1 MPERTDVFQFRGKD
15 IYYNLL
21 PANNNP
27 QTERSVEVPI
37 AIDFLKQQPP
47 TGRLLEIGNVLSC
60 YQDLLPTGF
69 GIESRTIV
77 DKFEKNEGVQNID
90 LMELDSNNKYSTI
103 VCLSTVEHVGQS
115 VDPKNDYGEKL
126 EGKSDIDAPLKAIAK
141 IFSLLEEGG
150 KAFITAPY
158 GKFIDGGWYIQ
169 FDWEYLNKLY
179 EVYGIPRV
187 CVKSY
192 CLRISDSSP
201 RNSSRRVWHEVSPSE
216 DINVMYNN
224 PFPCANA
231 IIVLEMEK
239 LPGDSHLFSGP
250 PVSSYMLATNRLCV
264 ESDFYEDYHR
274 YWTSKL
280 RIPSTLNRK
289 YWDWAI
295 ICQALF
301 ERSVLKEGSKGL
313 GFAVGNEPL
322 ASAFASMG
330 CEVVAT
336 DQSPDNPNAEQYWGI
351 TDQLCYEKTALNRRG
366 ICDSDQFDRL
376 VSFRRADMTNIPG
389 DLKKEQFD
397 FIWSSCSFEHVG
409 SIERGVA
416 FVIES
421 LRCLKPGGLAVH
433 TTEYNCN
440 SNEATLVNDSLA
452 FYRRKDIEWLIKELE
467 TLGHSVEPFALN
479 IGNSLLDMSPM
490 HPPHDHKRPHLKV
503 EIAGHIATSLLLVIH
518 KSAEPMRDS
527 KKGAYAESAKK
538 PGLILDIS
546 LLGYGFLDKR
556 NRTGVSRVA
565 ENLFTGI
572 TNSDQFNLQLSA
584 THSVEAAAGLQGY
597 LRLLQLQN
605 SGGSIHSD
613 FSNTIQSK
621 FIEMYRL
628 LENQLSPN
636 KNRFTYPAE
645 ALSCYQTFA
654 LLCQTMQSFFRHP
667 SMIPMDELK
676 SADLFHAT
684 YYNIPDQVRVNP
696 RIEKFLTVYDLIPI
710 LLPEFF
716 VGNNSDVVRVKRMVK
731 DLHDDDNILCI
742 SESTRNDLL
751 NMVNIDHSRVT
762 VTPLAA
768 DPLIFYPK
776 TNQDEILSVR
786 AKYKIPDGPYFLSVS
801 TIEPRKNL
809 SFVVRGFGKLLM
821 QEKIGDLNLVLTGAL
836 GNNHQQVIDEARK
849 LGISANRII
858 FTGYIDDSDFAALYS
873 GALSFIFMS
882 LYEGF
887 GLPPL
892 EAMQCGIPVITSN
905 TSSLPE
911 VVGGAGVMLDPRDEQ
926 SFCESLLSMYSSPSL
941 RAELSA
947 KAITQSKIFTW
958 KRFTNETI
966 NAYKRALGM
975 S

>member
-1 MPERTDVFQFRGKD
+1 MPERTDVFQFKGKD
-15 IYYNLL
+15 TYYNLL

-37 AIDFLKQQPP
+37 AIEFLKQQPSF
-47 TGRLLEIGNVLSC
+47 GHLLEIGNVLSY
-60 YQDLLPTGF
+60 YQDLLPPGF
-69 GIESRTIV
+69 GIENRTIV
-77 DKFEKNEGVQNID
+77 DKFETKEGVKNID
-90 LMELDSNNKYSTI
+90 LMELDPNEKYSTI

-150 KAFITAPY
+150 KAFVTAPY
-158 GKFIDGGWYIQ
+158 GRFIDGGWYIQ

-179 EVYGIPRV
+179 ETYEIPRV

-192 CLRISDSSP
+192 CLKISNSSP
-201 RNSSRRVWHEVSPSE
+201 RTSSRRVWHEVSPSE
-216 DINVMYNN
+216 DIDVMYGN

-231 IIVLEMEK
+231 VIVLEMEK
-239 LPGDSHLFSGP
+239 FPDNNPLFSGP
-250 PVSSYMLATNRLCV
+250 PVSSRMLATNRLCI

-274 YWTSKL
+274 YWASKL

-301 ERSVLKEGSKGL
+301 ERGVLKEGNKGL

-322 ASAFASMG
+322 TSAFASMG
-330 CEVVAT
+330 CEVIAT
-336 DQSPDNPNAEQYWGI
+336 DQSPDNPNAEQYWGS
-351 TDQLCYEKTALNRRG
+351 TDQLCYEKRALNRRG

-376 VSFRRADMTNIPG
+376 VSFRHVDMTNIPG
-389 DLKKEQFD
+389 DLKNEQFD

-467 TLGHSVEPFALN
+467 NAGHSVEPVTLN
-479 IGNSLLDMSPM
+479 FGSSQLDMSPM

-518 KSAEPMRDS
+518 KSAEP
-527 KKGAYAESAKK
+527 KKNSTMGAYSETARK
-538 PGLILDIS
+538 PKLVLDIS
-546 LLGYGFLDKR
+546 ILGYGFLDMR

-572 TNSDQFNLQLSA
+572 TKNGQFNLQLSA
-584 THSVEAAAGLQGY
+584 THSAEAAAGLQGY
-597 LRLLQLQN
+597 LRSSPLQN
-605 SGGSIHSD
+605 SGSIAHSD
-613 FSNTIQSK
+613 FSNKLQSK
-621 FIEMYRL
+621 LIENYRL
-628 LENQLSPN
+628 LENQLAQN
-636 KNRFTYPAE
+636 KGRPTYPAE
-645 ALSCYQTFA
+645 DLSCYQTLA
-654 LLCQTMQSFFRHP
+654 LLSQTMQSFFRHP
-667 SMIPMDELK
+667 SMIPIDILK

-684 YYNIPDQVRVNP
+684 YYTIPDHIRVNP
-696 RIEKFLTVYDLIPI
+696 GIKKFLTVYDLIPI
-710 LLPEFF
+710 LLPQFF
-716 VGNNSDVVRVKRMVK
+716 AGNNSDVLRVKKMIK
-731 DLHDDDNILCI
+731 DLHNDDNIFCI

-751 NMVNIDHSRVT
+751 NAVSIDHSRVT

-768 DPLIFYPK
+768 DPQIFYPK
-776 TNQDEILSVR
+776 TDKAEIQAVR
-786 AKYKIPDGPYFLSVS
+786 TKYKIPDAPYFLSVS

-809 SFVVRGFGKLLM
+809 PFVIRGFGKLLM
-821 QEKIGDLNLVLTGAL
+821 QEKMSDLNLVLTGAF
-836 GNNHQQVIDEARK
+836 GNNNQQIIDEARK

-873 GALSFIFMS
+873 GALAFLFMS

-892 EAMQCGIPVITSN
+892 EAMQCGTPVITSN

-911 VVGGAGVMLDPRDEQ
+911 VVGDAGVMLDPRDEQ
-926 SFCESLLSMYSSPSL
+926 LFCESLLNIYKSSTL
-941 RAELSA
+941 REELA
-947 KAITQSKIFTW
+947 RKAILQSNKFTW
-958 KRFTNETI
+958 NRFMDETI
-966 NAYKRALGM
+966 NAYKRVLE
-975 S
+975 

>member
-1 MPERTDVFQFRGKD
+1 MPERTDIFQFRGKN

-27 QTERSVEVPI
+27 QTERSVEIPI
-37 AIDFLKQQPP
+37 AIEFIKQQPP
-47 TGRLLEIGNVLSC
+47 TGRLLEIGNVLSY
-60 YQDLLPTGF
+60 YQDLLPHGF

-77 DKFEKNEGVQNID
+77 DKFEEKEGIKNID
-90 LMELDSNNKYSTI
+90 LMELDPNDKYSTI

-115 VDPKNDYGEKL
+115 VDPKNDYGEKID
-126 EGKSDIDAPLKAIAK
+126 GKRDIDAPLKAIAK

-150 KAFITAPY
+150 KAFVTAPY

-169 FDWEYLNKLY
+169 FEWEYLNKLNDT
-179 EVYGIPRV
+179 YGIPRV

-192 CLRISDSSP
+192 CLKISDSSP

-216 DINVMYNN
+216 DINAMYGS

-231 IIVLEMEK
+231 IIIIEMEK
-239 LPGDSHLFSGP
+239 LPGDNPLFSGP
-250 PVSSYMLATNRLCV
+250 PVSSSMQATNRLCV
-264 ESDFYEDYHR
+264 ESDFYTDYHR

-295 ICQALF
+295 ICQALY
-301 ERSVLKEGSKGL
+301 ERGVLKEGNKGL

-322 ASAFASMG
+322 ASTFASMG
-330 CEVVAT
+330 CEVIAT

-366 ICDSDQFDRL
+366 ICDSEQFNRL
-376 VSFRRADMTNIPG
+376 VSFRHVDMTNIPG
-389 DLKKEQFD
+389 DLKNEQFN

-440 SNEATLVNDSLA
+440 SNETTLVNDSLA

-467 TLGHSVEPFALN
+467 NSGHTVEPVTLN
-479 IGNSLLDMSPM
+479 FGSSQLDMSPM
-490 HPPHDHKRPHLKV
+490 HPPHDHKKPHLKV

-518 KSAEPMRDS
+518 KSAEPKKIS
-527 KKGAYAESAKK
+527 TKGAYSEISRK

-546 LLGYGFLDKR
+546 ILGYGFLDKR

-572 TNSDQFNLQLSA
+572 VKSGLFNLLLSA

-597 LRLLQLQN
+597 LRSSPLVN
-605 SGGSIHSD
+605 SGGIAHSD
-613 FSNTIQSK
+613 FSNRLQSK
-621 FIEMYRL
+621 LIENYRL
-628 LENQLSPN
+628 LENQLAQN
-636 KNRFTYPAE
+636 KAQFTYPAE
-645 ALSCYQTFA
+645 DLSCYQTLA
-654 LLCQTMQSFFRHP
+654 LLSQTMQSFFKHP
-667 SMIPMDELK
+667 SMIPIDMIK
-676 SADLFHAT
+676 SADLFHAS
-684 YYNIPDQVRVNP
+684 YYTIPDHIRVNP
-696 RIEKFLTVYDLIPI
+696 GIEKFLTVYDLIPV

-716 VGNNSDVVRVKRMVK
+716 VSNNSDVVRVQKMIK

-742 SESTRNDLL
+742 SESTRDDLL
-751 NMVNIDHSRVT
+751 NAVSIDHSRVT

-768 DPLIFYPK
+768 DPQIFYPK
-776 TNQDEILSVR
+776 TDKVEIQAIR
-786 AKYKIPDGPYFLSVS
+786 TKYKIPEGPYFLSVS

-809 SFVVRGFGKLLM
+809 SFVIRGFEKLLM

-849 LGISANRII
+849 LGISASRII
-858 FTGYIDDSDFAALYS
+858 FTGYIDDNDFAALYS
-873 GALSFIFMS
+873 GALAFIFMS

-911 VVGGAGVMLDPRDEQ
+911 VVGDAGIMLDPRDEQ
-926 SFCESLLSMYSSPSL
+926 SFCDSMLNIYKSPIL
-941 RAELSA
+941 REELAA
-947 KAITQSKIFTW
+947 KAITQANKFTW
-958 KRFTNETI
+958 ERFTNETI
-966 NAYKRALGM
+966 NAYRRVLGL